1 VKLPPGSSDVSQRQ
15 GADTT
20 LRVEEEPFRRYFDL
34 GLIGMAMTSPSK
46 GILEVNGELCRI
58 LGYEQNE
65 LLQKT
70 WAEITHPDDLTAD
83 VSQFNRVLSGEI
95 DGYTLDKRWIRKDGR
110 VIDSIMSAKCMRLA
124 NGAVDYCVGLILDVT
139 ERKRAEEALREAHDQ
154 TQMILNSLHDRFFA
168 VDSQWRYTYFNRR
181 AEAQLV
187 TLGKDP
193 ASLMGRL
200 LWEEFPKPPSE
211 EMFRRAMR
219 ERITLTGEHY
229 YAPLGEWVEN
239 RVHPTSDGG
248 LAIFQHYVTERKRA
262 EGALR
267 ASEEKYR
274 TLYESMDEG
283 FCIIEV
289 LFDENEKPIDYRFL
303 EVNPS
308 FEKQTGIKDAVGRR
322 MREIAP
328 AHEEHWFEIYGKI
341 ASTGDPMRF
350 EKVAAHLNRW
360 YDVCAF
366 RVGPAQERKVAVL
379 FNDISARKQAE
390 AKLRESER
398 RFRLFAESI
407 PQHVWSFRSDGILNY
422 WNQRLSD
429 YTGLT
434 AEELRSGG
442 WAALHP
448 DYVARVEAAWQ
459 EARAHGTD
467 YDMEQRMRGRD
478 GKYRRFLCRAVAIK
492 DDEGGGVEWFGTNT
506 DVEEL
511 RQTEEAL
518 RTAQAELAHV
528 TRVVGI
534 GELTASIAHEISQPL
549 TVIVSNANACQ
560 RFLQADHVNLD
571 EIRAAVTDIV
581 MAGERTAEVIAQI
594 RNLLKKRTPEKVP
607 LSVNQLVH
615 EAIALVPHVLEKH
628 RILIRTDL
636 TPGLPQVLGDRIQLE
651 QVILNLIMN
660 GVEAMMPVDS
670 RPRALTLRS
679 LTNEEGNVLVEVI
692 DSGIGLL
699 STSVEQMFETF
710 FTTKPSGMGMGLSIS
725 RSIISAHGG
734 QLWAMAN
741 AQDEGATFQ
750 FSLPGIA

>member
-1 VKLPPGSSDVSQRQ
+1 
-15 GADTT
+15 
-20 LRVEEEPFRRYFDL
+20 
-34 GLIGMAMTSPSK
+34 
-46 GILEVNGELCRI
+46 
-58 LGYEQNE
+58 
-65 LLQKT
+65 
-70 WAEITHPDDLTAD
+70 
-83 VSQFNRVLSGEI
+83 
-95 DGYTLDKRWIRKDGR
+95 
-110 VIDSIMSAKCMRLA
+110 
-124 NGAVDYCVGLILDVT
+124 
-139 ERKRAEEALREAHDQ
+139 
-154 TQMILNSLHDRFFA
+154 
-168 VDSQWRYTYFNRR
+168 
-181 AEAQLV
+181 
-187 TLGKDP
+187 
-193 ASLMGRL
+193 
-200 LWEEFPKPPSE
+200 
-211 EMFRRAMR
+211 
-219 ERITLTGEHY
+219 
-229 YAPLGEWVEN
+229 
-239 RVHPTSDGG
+239 
-248 LAIFQHYVTERKRA
+248 
-262 EGALR
+262 
-267 ASEEKYR
+267 
-274 TLYESMDEG
+274 
-283 FCIIEV
+283 
-289 LFDENEKPIDYRFL
+289 
-303 EVNPS
+303 
-308 FEKQTGIKDAVGRR
+308 
-322 MREIAP
+322 
-328 AHEEHWFEIYGKI
+328 
-341 ASTGDPMRF
+341 
-350 EKVAAHLNRW
+350 
-360 YDVCAF
+360 
-366 RVGPAQERKVAVL
+366 AQERKVAVL
-379 FNDISARKQAE
+379 FNDISARKRAE

-407 PQHVWSFRSDGILNY
+407 PQHAWSFRSDGILNY

-467 YDMEQRMRGRD
+467 YDMEHRMRGRD

-734 QLWAMAN
+734 RLWATAN
-741 AQDEGATFQ
+741 AQHEGATFR